1 MEAGASA
8 AVAPCSGRWPD
19 PFARR
24 GATAYLRAM
33 ALAPEEI
40 ERYARHLVLREVGGP
55 GQARLRA
62 ARILVVGAGG
72 LGAPLIQ
79 YLAAAG
85 IGTIGIVDD
94 DTVSLSNLQR
104 QVIHGTPDLGRPKVE
119 SAREAVAR
127 LNPHVQVVAHRERI
141 DAASAA
147 GLAARY
153 DVVADGSDNFATRY
167 AVSDACFH
175 AGRPLVTAALGQF
188 DGSLT
193 TIRAHE
199 RGPDGRP
206 NPTYRCLFPNPPPP
220 GSVPPCAEAGVLGA
234 LAGVMGSLMAME
246 VIRAVA
252 GFGESLVGRLLMVD
266 ARAMRFET
274 LHYAWDEANPL
285 SGTAA
290 A

>member
-1 MEAGASA
+1 
-8 AVAPCSGRWPD
+8 
-19 PFARR
+19 
-24 GATAYLRAM
+24 M
-33 ALAPEEI
+33 ALEPEEI

-55 GQARLRA
+55 GQARLKA

-85 IGTIGIVDD
+85 IGTIGIADD
-94 DTVSLSNLQR
+94 DAVSLSNLQR
-104 QVIHGTPDLGRPKVE
+104 QVIHGTPDIGRAKVE
-119 SAREAVAR
+119 SAADAVVR
-127 LNPHVQVVAHRERI
+127 LNPHVRVDAHPLRI
-141 DAASAA
+141 TAENAIDLI
-147 GLAARY
+147 GRY
-153 DVVADGSDNFATRY
+153 DLVADGSDNFSTRY

-175 AGRPLVTAALGQF
+175 ARRPLVTAALGQF

-199 RGPDGRP
+199 TGPDGHP
-206 NPTYRCLFPNPPPP
+206 NPTYRCLFPSPPPP

-252 GFGESLVGRLLMVD
+252 GFGEPLVGRLLMVD

-274 LHYAWDEANPL
+274 LSYGWDEANPL
-285 SGTAA
+285 NGAGSLPAR
-290 A
+290 

>member
-1 MEAGASA
+1 
-8 AVAPCSGRWPD
+8 
-19 PFARR
+19 
-24 GATAYLRAM
+24 M
-33 ALAPEEI
+33 AFSSDEV

-55 GQARLRA
+55 GQARMQA
-62 ARILVVGAGG
+62 ARVLVIGAGG

-104 QVIHGTPDLGRPKVE
+104 QVIHGTPDIGRTKID
-119 SAREAVAR
+119 SASDAVAR
-127 LNPHVQVVAHRERI
+127 LNPHVRIEPHLMRI
-141 DAASAA
+141 DRDNAA
-147 GLAARY
+147 GLIDRY
-153 DVVADGSDNFATRY
+153 DIVADGSDNFATRY

-175 AGRPLVTAALGQF
+175 ARRPLVTAALGQF
-188 DGSLT
+188 DGTLT

-199 RGPDGRP
+199 TGPDGRP

-220 GSVPPCAEAGVLGA
+220 GSVPACAEAGVLGA

-252 GFGESLVGRLLMVD
+252 DFGEPLVGRLLMVD
-266 ARAMRFET
+266 ARSMRFET
-274 LHYAWDEANPL
+274 LGYGWDENNPL
-285 SGTAA
+285 SGSAT
-290 A
+290 